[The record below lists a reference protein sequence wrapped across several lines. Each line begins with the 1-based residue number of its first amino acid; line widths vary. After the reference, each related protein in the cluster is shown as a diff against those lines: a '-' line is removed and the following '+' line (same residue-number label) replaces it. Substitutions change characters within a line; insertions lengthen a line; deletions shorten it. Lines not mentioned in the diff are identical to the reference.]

1 MAVDLSKTPRMTV
14 REDGSIG
21 LDADSQA
28 RLDAGRAYEAARR
41 PLALKVTGQYDR
53 GLITLWELIEALT
66 EVDLEV
72 THATSAALGRD
83 Y

>member
-41 PLALKVTGQYDR
+41 PLALKVTQQYER
-53 GLITLWELIEALT
+53 GLITFWELVECLT
-66 EVDLEV
+66 VIDGEV
-72 THATSAALGRD
+72 TD
-83 Y
+83 